1 MQGSAL
7 LPAMFLAAD
16 NDNTSTSESRKKRGD
31 GLRGP
36 GLEPGARTA
45 VPSHPAGQ
53 PHKILS
59 RAHVHRLCNR
69 ALSPP
74 PPARTSACPAP
85 SPP

>member
-1 MQGSAL
+1 MEGSAL
-7 LPAMFLAAD
+7 VAAMFLAAA

-31 GLRGP
+31 GLIRGP
-36 GLEPGARTA
+36 GLEPCARTA

-53 PHKILS
+53 PHKSPS

-74 PPARTSACPAP
+74 HPARTS
-85 SPP
+85 